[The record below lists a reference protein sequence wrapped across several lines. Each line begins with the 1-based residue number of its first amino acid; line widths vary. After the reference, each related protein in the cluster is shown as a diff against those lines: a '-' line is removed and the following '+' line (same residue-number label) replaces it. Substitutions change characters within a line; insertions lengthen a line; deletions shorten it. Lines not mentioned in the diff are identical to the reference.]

1 MGNCQAIDAAT
12 LVIQHPG
19 GRVEKLYWPVT
30 ASEIMRLNP
39 GYYVALIIA
48 FCLPEEEDKR
58 QDAVRITRIKVLR
71 PTDTLVLGQAYRLI
85 TSQEVMKGLWAKKYA
100 KMKKTQAES
109 IERPLRMTDKQ
120 TSGSEVQG
128 RMPDLEKTNQV
139 SRHERHQPR
148 TMSMPSTSSRSR
160 PWRPSLQSI
169 SEASI

>member
-85 TSQEVMKGLWAKKYA
+85 TSQGLAVGLLL
-100 KMKKTQAES
+100 S
-109 IERPLRMTDKQ
+109 F
-120 TSGSEVQG
+120 
-128 RMPDLEKTNQV
+128 
-139 SRHERHQPR
+139 
-148 TMSMPSTSSRSR
+148 
-160 PWRPSLQSI
+160 SLCHF
-169 SEASI
+169 